1 MSDESSNSRKIVCN
15 NSVCGP
21 IIILKYITGALYNKF
36 FSKTWWYIVSFN
48 IIILKR
54 KKEKKRGR
62 SLFSNN
68 GGVRNLYLGAM
79 YNFFFFFLVW
89 NVK

>member
-54 KKEKKRGR
+54 KKKEKKRRR

-68 GGVRNLYLGAM
+68 DGVRNLYLGGH
-79 YNFFFFFLVW
+79 V
-89 NVK
+89 

>member
-54 KKEKKRGR
+54 KKKKKRRR

-68 GGVRNLYLGAM
+68 DGVRNLYLGGH
-79 YNFFFFFLVW
+79 V
-89 NVK
+89 